1 MSNQELISKFI
12 DEMLLTG
19 KANSTIGTYTSH
31 VGQLAKWIDCDLSL
45 VTDEMIRAYFLNLR
59 TSVPEAE
66 QYYNSAISAIKLFTE
81 SILKRKWN
89 DDLHYIKVRHHKL
102 KEVLTVSEVQYLL
115 ETTYNLKHFCILSL
129 LYSSMLRVSELVN
142 LKVKGDIDSSQMIV
156 NVRVAKGGKERITI
170 LSEKVLGWLREYYK
184 QFKPQEWLFEGQN
197 PGSHLTVRTVEHI
210 MEQALERC
218 SIDKKVSPH
227 GLRRTGASHLLES
240 GVDLRTIQILLGHSD
255 ISTSTIYL
263 QVSTSHISKIKSLL
277 DK

>member
-12 DEMLLTG
+12 DQMLLQG
-19 KANSTIGTYTSH
+19 KANSTIGTYASH
-31 VGQLAKWIDCDLSL
+31 VGQLAKWIDCDLSQ
-45 VTDEMIRAYFLNLR
+45 VTDEMIRCYFLNLR

-66 QYYNSAISAIKLFTE
+66 QYYNSAISAIKLFVE
-81 SILKRKWN
+81 STLKRKWIGL
-89 DDLHYIKVRHHKL
+89 DYIKVRHHKL
-102 KEVLTVSEVQYLL
+102 KEVLTPEEVKYLL
-115 ETTYNLKHFCILSL
+115 ESITNLKHKCILGL
-129 LYSSMLRVSELVN
+129 LYSSMLRLNEVVH

-170 LSEKVLGWLREYYK
+170 LSDKVLGWLREYFK
-184 QFKPQEWLFEGQN
+184 QYHPKERLFEGQN
-197 PGSHLTVRTVEHI
+197 PGSHITGRTVEHI
-210 MEQALERC
+210 MEQALDRC
-218 SIDKKVSPH
+218 CIDKKVSPH